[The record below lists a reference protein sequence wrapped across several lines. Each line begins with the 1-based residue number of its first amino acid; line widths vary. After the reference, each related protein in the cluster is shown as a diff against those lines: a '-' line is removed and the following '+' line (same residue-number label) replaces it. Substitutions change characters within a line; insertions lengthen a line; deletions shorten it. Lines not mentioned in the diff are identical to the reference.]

1 LTNRQ
6 ALPGSKWFK
15 YLVMKDAED
24 LHPYLP
30 DTDVYTEENL
40 WKYLHHYPIVFIK
53 PDIGYGGRKVF
64 RVLHDDKGGYQVRM
78 EQHAQRVHSERELHS
93 WVERVRKG
101 RRFIIQEGI
110 KLDYWG
116 GRPVDIRTIVQINAD
131 DEWEVTGMFC
141 KMAGRRLAVT
151 NVCIG
156 GSAHSVEDYLKAL
169 GYRRH
174 QRARLVEELIE
185 MSLALVK
192 PFADTYSNA
201 IYGLDIGLDTRG
213 DLFVIEL
220 NTNPRIGI
228 FRELQLH
235 DMYRRARQLFRMNK
249 TFARK
254 EYLRDMPMVGEEQEL
269 PEAEA
274 VLDRDAEAATMEQEF
289 EETAAEQGELT
300 IAAANATA
308 EGTKAVEKTVDG

>member
-1 LTNRQ
+1 MTHRQ

-15 YLVMKDAED
+15 YLVMKDVED

-40 WKYLHHYPIVFIK
+40 WVFLQHYPIVFIK
-53 PDIGYGGRKVF
+53 PDIGFGGRKVF
-64 RVLHDDKGGYQVRM
+64 RVMHDDKGGYQVRM
-78 EQHAQRVHSERELHS
+78 EQQSRRVRSERDLHS

-110 KLDYWG
+110 ELDYWA
-116 GRPVDIRTIVQINAD
+116 GRPVDIRTILQINED

-156 GSAHSVEDYLKAL
+156 GSAHPVEPYLKAL

-174 QRARLVEELIE
+174 QRERLVEDLID
-185 MSLALVK
+185 MSLAVVK
-192 PFADTYSNA
+192 PFADRYRNA

-213 DLFVIEL
+213 DLYLIEL
-220 NTNPRIGI
+220 NTIPRIGI
-228 FRELQLH
+228 FREMRLH
-235 DMYRRARQLFRMNK
+235 DMHRRARQLFRMNK
-249 TFARK
+249 NAARK
-254 EYLRDMPMVGEEQEL
+254 EHLRSLPMVGEEQEL
-269 PEAEA
+269 AEEEA
-274 VLDRDAEAATMEQEF
+274 VEKMDAEAASMKQEF
-289 EETAAEQGELT
+289 EE
-300 IAAANATA
+300 ATA
-308 EGTKAVEKTVDG
+308 GQHELNLQKSHGGEEENLVK